1 MYTMILLLYLQQGLD
16 VTLDQA
22 NLRGQYLKQ
31 DACETAARR
40 LRGPVPIP
48 RNYSAA
54 WQDVM
59 CIKVN
64 NNVRVNGMKPIDLS
78 KALQAYA
85 PCIARPKGHGN
96 GWPSC
101 AARRNSRAMA
111 RKEEAATGRPGRHGA
126 RACLTDLRAAIKQLS
141 PQARR

>member
-1 MYTMILLLYLQQGLD
+1 MQMMEAATMYTMILLLYLQQGLD

-22 NLRGQYLKQ
+22 NLRGEYLKQ
-31 DACETAARR
+31 GQCETAARR

-64 NNVRVNGMKPIDLS
+64 TNVRVNEMKPIDLS

-85 PCIARPKGHGN
+85 PLHCQAEGAWERMAELCRAPEQPGDDEEG
-96 GWPSC
+96 GGGGP
-101 AARRNSRAMA
+101 AARS
-111 RKEEAATGRPGRHGA
+111 
-126 RACLTDLRAAIKQLS
+126 
-141 PQARR
+141 ARR

>member
-22 NLRGQYLKQ
+22 NLRGQYPKQ
-31 DACETAARR
+31 GECETAARR

-64 NNVRVNGMKPIDLS
+64 NNVRVNEMKPIDLS

-85 PCIARPKGHGN
+85 PLHCQAEGAWERMAELCRAPEQPGDGGEGDGGGAGDRPARSAK
-96 GWPSC
+96 
-101 AARRNSRAMA
+101 R
-111 RKEEAATGRPGRHGA
+111 
-126 RACLTDLRAAIKQLS
+126 
-141 PQARR
+141 

>member
-1 MYTMILLLYLQQGLD
+1 MQMMEAAMYTMILLLYLQQGLD

-22 NLRGQYLKQ
+22 NLRGQFLKQ
-31 DACETAARR
+31 GECETAARK

-54 WQDVM
+54 WEDVM

-64 NNVRVNGMKPIDLS
+64 TNVRVNEMKPIDLA

-85 PCIARPKGHGN
+85 PLHCQAEGAWERIAELCRAPEQPGGN
-96 GWPSC
+96 EEGEGGGGTDANPARS
-101 AARRNSRAMA
+101 ARR
-111 RKEEAATGRPGRHGA
+111 
-126 RACLTDLRAAIKQLS
+126 
-141 PQARR
+141 

>member
-22 NLRGQYLKQ
+22 NLRGQYMKQ
-31 DACETAARR
+31 GECETAARR

-64 NNVRVNGMKPIDLS
+64 TNVRVNGMKPVDLS

-85 PCIARPKGHGN
+85 PLHCQAEGAWERVAELCRAPEPPGTREGGGEGGGASGTGDTPAR
-96 GWPSC
+96 S
-101 AARRNSRAMA
+101 A
-111 RKEEAATGRPGRHGA
+111 GR
-126 RACLTDLRAAIKQLS
+126 
-141 PQARR
+141 

>member
-1 MYTMILLLYLQQGLD
+1 MYMMEAAMYTMILLLYLQQGLD

-22 NLRGQYLKQ
+22 SLRGQFLKEGQ
-31 DACETAARR
+31 CESAARK

-54 WQDVM
+54 WEDVM

-64 NNVRVNGMKPIDLS
+64 TNVRVNEMKPIDLS

-85 PCIARPKGHGN
+85 PLHCQAEGAWERIAEL
-96 GWPSC
+96 C
-101 AARRNSRAMA
+101 RAPEQPGDT
-111 RKEEAATGRPGRHGA
+111 EEGGGGGGTGA
-126 RACLTDLRAAIKQLS
+126 RS
-141 PQARR
+141 ARSATR

>member
-1 MYTMILLLYLQQGLD
+1 MYMMEAAMYTMILLLYLQQGLD

-22 NLRGQYLKQ
+22 SLRGQFLKQ
-31 DACETAARR
+31 GECESAARK

-54 WQDVM
+54 WEDVM

-64 NNVRVNGMKPIDLS
+64 TNVRVNEMKPIDLA

-85 PCIARPKGHGN
+85 PLHCQAEGAWERIAELCRAPEQPGDN
-96 GWPSC
+96 GEGGGGGG
-101 AARRNSRAMA
+101 A
-111 RKEEAATGRPGRHGA
+111 GA
-126 RACLTDLRAAIKQLS
+126 RS
-141 PQARR
+141 ARSATR

>member
-1 MYTMILLLYLQQGLD
+1 MYMMEAAMYTMILLLYLQQGLD

-22 NLRGQYLKQ
+22 SLRGQFLKEGQ
-31 DACETAARR
+31 CESAARK

-54 WQDVM
+54 WEDVM

-64 NNVRVNGMKPIDLS
+64 TNVRVNEMKPIDLA

-85 PCIARPKGHGN
+85 PLHCQAEGAWERIAEL
-96 GWPSC
+96 C
-101 AARRNSRAMA
+101 RAPEQPGDT
-111 RKEEAATGRPGRHGA
+111 EEGGGGGGTGA
-126 RACLTDLRAAIKQLS
+126 RS
-141 PQARR
+141 ARSATR

>member
-16 VTLDQA
+16 VSLDQA

-31 DACETAARR
+31 GECETAARR

-64 NNVRVNGMKPIDLS
+64 TNVRVNEMKPIDLS

-85 PCIARPKGHGN
+85 PLRCQAEGAWERMAELCRASEQPGNNTEGGGGGGLGDKPAR
-96 GWPSC
+96 S
-101 AARRNSRAMA
+101 ARR
-111 RKEEAATGRPGRHGA
+111 
-126 RACLTDLRAAIKQLS
+126 
-141 PQARR
+141 

>member
-1 MYTMILLLYLQQGLD
+1 MMEAAMYTMILLLYLQQGLD

-22 NLRGQYLKQ
+22 NLRGQFLKQ
-31 DACETAARR
+31 GECETAARK

-54 WQDVM
+54 WEDVM

-64 NNVRVNGMKPIDLS
+64 TNVRVNEMKPIDLA

-85 PCIARPKGHGN
+85 PLHCQAEGAWERIAELCRAPEQPGDSGE
-96 GWPSC
+96 GGGGGETGAGPARS
-101 AARRNSRAMA
+101 ARR
-111 RKEEAATGRPGRHGA
+111 
-126 RACLTDLRAAIKQLS
+126 
-141 PQARR
+141 